1 MNDNSVVLASISM
14 RDDIVNT
21 EDEYFHKKDQ
31 ELLSKMRA
39 EADAKRAKLTAEN
52 KKAEYWMRCPKCGS
66 KLKEESY
73 GSVMVDRCTSK
84 PCSGIFL
91 DGGELE
97 ILLKAKAPLL
107 KRILGR

>member
-1 MNDNSVVLASISM
+1 M
-14 RDDIVNT
+14 RDDINS

-31 ELLSKMRA
+31 ELLSKLRA
-39 EADAKRAKLTAEN
+39 EADAKRAKQSAEH

-66 KLKEESY
+66 TLKEESY
-73 GSVMVDRCTSK
+73 GSVMVDRCTSQS
-84 PCSGIFL
+84 CSGIFL